1 MARNEDL
8 TMENME
14 QHIRELTE
22 KIVEDY
28 GKGRYIDKTNAFNC
42 PDKDAVVDILKKLQR
57 IIFPGFFKSK
67 EYRYYTVENS
77 TSTIVEDVLFN
88 LTKQVNIALRYSPDF
103 ENTDCDQVARR
114 AQDISMA
121 FLERIPAIRAF
132 IETDLQAEFDGDP
145 AAYNKDEIIFSYP
158 GFYAIMVYR
167 IAHELVLMKVPML
180 PRIMTEYAHSLTG
193 IDINPGATIG
203 KYFFIDH
210 GTGIVIGETTL
221 IGDNVKVYQGV
232 TLGALSTSGGRALH
246 NVRRHPTIEDN
257 VTIYSGASIL
267 GGDTVIGKGSVI
279 GGNVFLTKSVAPGT
293 KVSVKNQELRYNTG
307 SKKVQEVKDDADN
320 AAWFYVI

>member
-103 ENTDCDQVARR
+103 ENTDCDQVA
-114 AQDISMA
+114 
-121 FLERIPAIRAF
+121 
-132 IETDLQAEFDGDP
+132 QAEFDGDP

-232 TLGALSTSGGRALH
+232 TLGALSTRKGQLLKG
-246 NVRRHPTIEDN
+246 VKRHPTIEDN

-267 GGDTVIGKGSVI
+267 GGDTVIGKGAVI
-279 GGNVFLTKSVAPGT
+279 GANAFITSSVAAGA
-293 KVSVKNQELRYNTG
+293 KVSIKNQELRVNFDDG
-307 SKKVQEVKDDADN
+307 KKPVQKELDQDKN
-320 AAWFYVI
+320 WFYVI